1 MAKIESL
8 SSGLGLASLNISRV
22 NEKDRGWYNCKVLF
36 LNRGAEKHKVRKY
49 KIEYSVLLSIA
60 DLMANQ
66 VLF

>member
-36 LNRGAEKHKVRKY
+36 LNRGAEKHKVSRR
-49 KIEYSVLLSIA
+49 
-60 DLMANQ
+60 
-66 VLF
+66 